1 MNDDESDSGGDRA
14 GDIAIDWWVRLSAG
28 ELTCDEQAA
37 FDLWIA
43 SDPVNAAAF
52 NDVLRMCG
60 KLSALPRPARSN
72 RARSASRRFWLAGA
86 GVLAA
91 ASLALLV
98 GFDDLYVCLRADYYV
113 GAGAPK
119 LVTLADGSHVQLDAR
134 SAIKVNYAANER
146 RLTLIEGEA
155 WFEVAPDPARPFVV
169 EAAGATISAL
179 GTAFDVALEK
189 ARARVVVT
197 QHRVSIFSGGENVV
211 VGEGEESFFSRA
223 VAASPPSPVDM
234 EIVTAWRNGMLIIEK
249 QPLGEVLHALGR
261 YHRGYVY
268 CASAAICARRVTGV
282 FGTNDPLQAL
292 REIEDSLGLHT
303 VRLTDYLVLLY
314 E

>member
-197 QHRVSIFSGGENVV
+197 QHRVSIFSGGKCRRWRRR
-211 VGEGEESFFSRA
+211 GELFQPRRRGLAA
-223 VAASPPSPVDM
+223 VASRHGDCHRLAKRDVDHREAAARRSSSCSRSLSSRICLLRERRDLRPARDRRVRHERSAS
-234 EIVTAWRNGMLIIEK
+234 
-249 QPLGEVLHALGR
+249 
-261 YHRGYVY
+261 
-268 CASAAICARRVTGV
+268 SAARNRGLPWATYGPPDRL
-282 FGTNDPLQAL
+282 FGF
-292 REIEDSLGLHT
+292 II
-303 VRLTDYLVLLY
+303 
-314 E
+314 